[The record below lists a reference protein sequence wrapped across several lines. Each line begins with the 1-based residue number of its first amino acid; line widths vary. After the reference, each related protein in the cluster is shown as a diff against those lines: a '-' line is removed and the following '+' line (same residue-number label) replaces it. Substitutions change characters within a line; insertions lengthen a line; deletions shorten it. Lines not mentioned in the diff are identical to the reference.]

1 MRGLLGAIVAVW
13 LSAVGAS
20 AQAQLSIAMDYLKV
34 AELINIMRIEGADY
48 AEALNTDMLN
58 K

>member
-20 AQAQLSIAMDYLKV
+20 AQAQLSIAMDHLKV
-34 AELINIMRIEGADY
+34 AELIQVFPLTKKESLPLKQVKG
-48 AEALNTDMLN
+48 
-58 K
+58 